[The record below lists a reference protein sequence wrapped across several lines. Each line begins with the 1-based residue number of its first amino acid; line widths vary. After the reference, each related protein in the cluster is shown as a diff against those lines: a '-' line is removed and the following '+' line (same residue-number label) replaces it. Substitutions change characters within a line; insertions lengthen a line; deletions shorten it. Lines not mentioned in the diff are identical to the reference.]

1 MAKYIIDIPDEG
13 KYRLGHAYIF
23 GNDGERIVA
32 SCNVTDLT
40 PYTDLDRKAIE
51 DEVWDFA
58 SMLMNMH
65 PDVAEDIYL
74 SMNGGK
80 GIGVAAEM
88 TYSEAKAIYESWKAD
103 KDKICVGDELE
114 QTTVGGIHTGTTC
127 VVVKIDG
134 DKMNGIRK
142 DGSVIVCSSQV
153 KRWWRKTGRSFPEVS
168 ELLKKMGGGN
178 NV

>member
-23 GNDGERIVA
+23 GNDGERIVT

-88 TYSEAKAIYESWKAD
+88 TYSEAKAIYESWK
-103 KDKICVGDELE
+103 KQKEDEEIKQKVIDLAE
-114 QTTVGGIHTGTTC
+114 EIGIHKLYSI
-127 VVVKIDG
+127 VRE
-134 DKMNGIRK
+134 IR
-142 DGSVIVCSSQV
+142 G
-153 KRWWRKTGRSFPEVS
+153 E
-168 ELLKKMGGGN
+168 
-178 NV
+178 